1 MHPGGGVRHTSSM
14 LIRLLRLILIF
25 ILVSVV
31 ASFVRAVFQGLSGRP
46 GSADGQR
53 HAGGD
58 GHRGHTGAG
67 GSRTSYGHRP
77 GDRRKQALK
86 TLGLEDGASDREI
99 RRAYRELAQ
108 KYHPDRVAHLGPEL
122 VELTSEKF
130 REVREA
136 YEFLEG
142 TA

>member
-1 MHPGGGVRHTSSM
+1 M

-31 ASFVRAVFQGLSGRP
+31 ASFVRAVFRGLSGQT
-46 GSADGQR
+46 GN
-53 HAGGD
+53 AGGR
-58 GHRGHTGAG
+58 GRRTTGGGYRGHTGGA
-67 GSRTSYGHRP
+67 GSRNPFGGNSRSL
-77 GDRRKQALK
+77 RKSALE
-86 TLGLEDGASDREI
+86 TLGLEEGASDREI
-99 RRAYRELAQ
+99 RQAYRKLAQ

-136 YEFLEG
+136 YEVLG
-142 TA
+142 GDP